1 MHACV
6 LTCNSHVLLFATP
19 WTVARQAP
27 LLMVFSRQEYWS
39 GLPCHP
45 GIQPAS
51 LMSLALASGFFTTS
65 ASWEALKYIWILKF
79 YICQLK
85 VKTHESCELSFIW
98 GKMRTIAG
106 VGNGNSLQYPCLGNP
121 MDTGDWRLQSMGS
134 RRVEHNWVI
143 EYTCKR
149 TVTLETASQT
159 AQRNCCLLGYS
170 SHSAPNKA

>member
-1 MHACV
+1 MCANC
-6 LTCNSHVLLFATP
+6 LQLCPTLCNP
-19 WTVARQAP
+19 WTIARQAP
-27 LLMVFSRQEYWS
+27 LLMGSSRQEYWS

-85 VKTHESCELSFIW
+85 VKAHEGGELSFIW

-106 VGNGNSLQYPCLGNP
+106 VGNGNSRQYPCLGNP
-121 MDTGDWRLQSMGS
+121 MDTGAWQPTVHGIAKESDT
-134 RRVEHNWVI
+134 
-143 EYTCKR
+143 TCKR
-149 TVTLETASQT
+149 VKYNLATKQ
-159 AQRNCCLLGYS
+159 Q
-170 SHSAPNKA
+170 

>member
-1 MHACV
+1 MDCSPPGSSAHGILQARILEWV
-6 LTCNSHVLLFATP
+6 AMPPRDPTCISYVSCLGK
-19 WTVARQAP
+19 W
-27 LLMVFSRQEYWS
+27 
-39 GLPCHP
+39 G
-45 GIQPAS
+45 
-51 LMSLALASGFFTTS
+51 TS